1 MASTLS
7 KVRNAV
13 RYRIRDL
20 AAGNR
25 AISTP
30 ELNEIIQSNTRF
42 IGGQIP
48 LGEAWVTTSGTGAVV
63 VTAGSDYGTITS
75 TVDHMDILE
84 VRRNAD
90 GQVLTKRTA
99 EELDKM
105 YWQSGTTSTRG
116 TEEPT
121 DYAILESA
129 AQAVTLRFQNY
140 AKTSTTLDVF
150 RCVMPS
156 DLASDASAIPFAVLA
171 VEAIIDLSSVEAIAK
186 LTDKVLS
193 ERNLNPK
200 VAGLWADRAGKNLRA
215 ETERMHRQRGVGRP
229 LRFVP

>member
-1 MASTLS
+1 
-7 KVRNAV
+7 V

-105 YWQSGTTSTRG
+105 YWQSGTTS
-116 TEEPT
+116 